1 MMDDYYIGAEA
12 TTFLSL
18 LSSSSSWNETTLG
31 FVDDGGGSSCGN
43 PSGPFCIP
51 QTTMSTPIYGFVSP
65 PVILFTVITNT
76 LICAVLLRRNMRTAT
91 NALLLAMAVADM
103 MTGLW
108 PLPCYVYFYTLG
120 AVRYY
125 VPFGW
130 CVVYS
135 ALTEYL
141 PTVFH
146 TASIWL
152 TVALALHR
160 YVCVCHPQVIWG

>member
-1 MMDDYYIGAEA
+1 MDDDFDIDGQTEE
-12 TTFLSL
+12 TTFPLT
-18 LSSSSSWNETTLG
+18 SSNETSTG
-31 FVDDGGGSSCGN
+31 FEDGDVFCAN
-43 PSGPFCIP
+43 PPCPFLIP
-51 QTTMSTPIYGFVSP
+51 QTPMSTPIYGFVSP

-103 MTGLW
+103 MTGVW

-125 VPFGW
+125 VPYHW

-135 ALTEYL
+135 ALTEHL
-141 PTVFH
+141 PTVSH

-160 YVCVCHPQVIWG
+160 YVCVCHPQVI